1 MSECVKLK
9 IIVMKKQYAFCAIIL
24 LAAIICSCV
33 SSNELTAENGMKI
46 QRTKAVDL
54 GLKSGT
60 LWASHNLGAKS
71 PEGYGHYLAWG
82 ETKPKKRYTWANYS
96 YLKSDPSDKEG
107 HEFHTFSPKGRTI
120 LVGDKKADA
129 ATALWGEKWCMPTKE
144 QIDELLR
151 DCDWTWT
158 RLRGVNG
165 FVVTGPNGQSIF
177 MPAAGSYFET
187 DTKCFAEG
195 ETLYYWCGELCS
207 SEILVDRA
215 SCLIYEQDY
224 PKFYDR
230 NGDRCD
236 GKTVRPVMSRATK
249 P

>member
-1 MSECVKLK
+1 
-9 IIVMKKQYAFCAIIL
+9 MKKLFAYCVIL
-24 LAAIICSCV
+24 LVAAVICSCA
-33 SSNELTAENGMKI
+33 SNTVLTAENGLII
-46 QRTKAVDL
+46 QKTKAVDL

-71 PEGYGHYLAWG
+71 PEGYGLYLAWG
-82 ETKPKKRYTWANYS
+82 ETKSKKQYTWTNYS
-96 YLKSDPSDKEG
+96 YLKSNPADEEK
-107 HEFHTFSPKGRTI
+107 HEFHTFTPGERVT
-120 LVGDKKADA
+120 LVGDSKADA
-129 ATALWGEKWCMPTKE
+129 ATVRWGKEWSTPTKE

-151 DCDWTWT
+151 DCEWTWT

-165 FVVTGPNGQSIF
+165 FVVTGPNGKSIF
-177 MPAAGSYFET
+177 MPAAGSYFESV
-187 DTKCFAEG
+187 DNGEECFAEG

-207 SEILVDRA
+207 SESFTDRA
-215 SCLIYEQDY
+215 SCLIYAQDY

-236 GKTVRPVMSRATK
+236 GKTIRPVMSGATR